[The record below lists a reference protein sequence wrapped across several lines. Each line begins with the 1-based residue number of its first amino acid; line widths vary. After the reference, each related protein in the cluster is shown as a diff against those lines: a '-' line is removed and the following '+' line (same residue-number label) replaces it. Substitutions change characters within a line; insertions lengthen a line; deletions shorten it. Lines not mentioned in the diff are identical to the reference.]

1 MVAFPLAPRRCEHHF
16 PWMATI
22 TDVRHHALRALIPP
36 PRLHLSDW
44 IEGEIAVAL
53 MGIRRSPEFQ

>member
-1 MVAFPLAPRRCEHHF
+1 
-16 PWMATI
+16 MATI